1 MSHYNTVLNQLLTHI
16 PRHQFEKL
24 SQTYKTDRY
33 VKSFSSWA
41 QFTTLLYAQAGGKSS
56 LRDIQNAMAAQG
68 SKLYHLGISSN
79 VCRSTLSDA
88 NAQRDWRLFEGVFYK
103 LLGRCRSIT
112 PKHKFKFSNPLYS
125 FDSSVVDLCLEMF
138 PWAKYRR
145 RKGALKLHYQLDHD
159 GNIPS
164 FLVVTEGKRSDISVA
179 WDEFSFLADSIYC
192 FDRGYVDYAFYRRIH
207 LAKAFFVTRA
217 KCTMVYRVV
226 GQQEV
231 AKNKG
236 VLSDET
242 IELANYPD
250 FLQPLPQLR
259 LVTFYDPQANRIF
272 EFLTNNFRL
281 SAPTIAQ
288 IYKARWQIEAFFK
301 WIKQNLKI
309 QSFLGTSK
317 NAVLTQI
324 WTAMCYY
331 LLLAYIKYQT
341 KYAYS
346 LFYLH
351 RLVRETLLD
360 RISLIDLLSL
370 TEKRLPRIRDHDPQ
384 LSFNF

>member
-1 MSHYNTVLNQLLTHI
+1 MPHYNTVLSQLLTHI

-24 SQTYKTDRY
+24 TETYKTDRY

-41 QFTTLLYAQAGGKSS
+41 QFTTLLYAQAGGKTS

-68 SKLYHLGISSN
+68 PKLYHLGITGT

-88 NAQRDWRLFEGVFYK
+88 NADRDWRLFEGTFYK
-103 LLGRCRSIT
+103 LLERCRSIT
-112 PKHKFKFSNPLYS
+112 PKHKFKFKNPLYS
-125 FDSSVVDLCLEMF
+125 FDSTVVDLCLEMF
-138 PWAKYRR
+138 PWAKFRR
-145 RKGALKLHYQLDHD
+145 RKGALKIHYQLDYS

-179 WDEFSFLADSIYC
+179 WDEFSFPPDSINC
-192 FDRGYVDYAFYRRIH
+192 FDRGYVDYTFYRRIH
-207 LAKAFFVTRA
+207 EAKAFFVTRTKSDMA
-217 KCTMVYRVV
+217 YRVV

-231 AKNKG
+231 MKNKG
-236 VLSDET
+236 ILSDAT
-242 IELANYPD
+242 IELVHYPD
-250 FLQPLPQLR
+250 CLLPPPPLR
-259 LVTFYDPQANRIF
+259 LIRYYDAETNKIF
-272 EFLTNNFRL
+272 EFLTNNFHL
-281 SAPTIAQ
+281 SASTIAQ

-309 QSFLGTSK
+309 KSFLGTSK

-360 RISLIDLLSL
+360 RLSLIDLLSL
-370 TEKRLPRIRDHDPQ
+370 NERRLPRIRDGDPQ
-384 LSFNF
+384 LTFGF